1 MSGGAAV
8 LYDATPNY
16 LKNRV
21 AKSYKNLVLDIVP
34 LTESVLNLPFISFFV
49 VCMVIPICFAS
60 FAHPKENSKIIE
72 LDEVIYQKSL
82 NSGTLY

>member
-1 MSGGAAV
+1 MFVSTLFFGMSGGAAV

-34 LTESVLNLPFISFFV
+34 LTESVLNLPFISFF
-49 VCMVIPICFAS
+49 CGMHGDSYLLCLFCS
-60 FAHPKENSKIIE
+60 SKGE
-72 LDEVIYQKSL
+72 Q
-82 NSGTLY
+82 